1 MKRDL
6 RFLVILLATGQ
17 LFSLCACTSK
27 MPEYESAA
35 SSDMIISSEINTKD
49 SETEKPAESS
59 TKEMTTGRSSDTTVS
74 SVTEASSTEKAPTS
88 EKAPSAEKTPAPDN
102 TPKPTPTPIPATL
115 TPVPATPVPETSA
128 PAPSP
133 VPSTPT
139 PTPEPA
145 TPTPYPKPDMEE
157 AVKLLQSR
165 GFTASIY
172 NGYVEFHRTSKF
184 GGQAK
189 WLEDKGVWAVRY
201 DVMPDG
207 FDEYGMYFNFYGEGT
222 DILEVLD
229 SFYPFPMFD

>member
-1 MKRDL
+1 
-6 RFLVILLATGQ
+6 
-17 LFSLCACTSK
+17 
-27 MPEYESAA
+27 
-35 SSDMIISSEINTKD
+35 
-49 SETEKPAESS
+49 
-59 TKEMTTGRSSDTTVS
+59 
-74 SVTEASSTEKAPTS
+74 
-88 EKAPSAEKTPAPDN
+88 
-102 TPKPTPTPIPATL
+102 
-115 TPVPATPVPETSA
+115 
-128 PAPSP
+128 
-133 VPSTPT
+133 
-139 PTPEPA
+139 
-145 TPTPYPKPDMEE
+145 MEE

>member
-6 RFLVILLATGQ
+6 RFLGILLATGQ

-35 SSDMIISSEINTKD
+35 SSDMIISSEITTKD

-74 SVTEASSTEKAPTS
+74 SVTEDSSTEKAPTS
-88 EKAPSAEKTPAPDN
+88 EKAPAPDN
-102 TPKPTPTPIPATL
+102 TPKPTPTPIPATP
-115 TPVPATPVPETSA
+115 TPVPATPTPEPSA
-128 PAPSP
+128 TTPSP

-207 FDEYGMYFNFYGEGT
+207 FDEYGMDFNFYGEGT

>member
-1 MKRDL
+1 MKREP
-6 RFLVILLATGQ
+6 RFLVIFLAAGMLL
-17 LFSLCACTSK
+17 SLCACTSK
-27 MPEYESAA
+27 KPEDDLDI
-35 SSDMIISSEINTKD
+35 SSDAVVSSEITTTD
-49 SETEKPAESS
+49 TSTEEPTMTS
-59 TKEMTTGRSSDTTVS
+59 TKETTTSEPSDTT
-74 SVTEASSTEKAPTS
+74 
-88 EKAPSAEKTPAPDN
+88 APSATKDTYAEETPAPTN
-102 TPKPTPTPIPATL
+102 TPKPTPTPIPATP
-115 TPVPATPVPETSA
+115 TPVPA
-128 PAPSP
+128 
-133 VPSTPT
+133 T

-145 TPTPYPKPDMEE
+145 TSTSVPATSKPESVTSTTTSASEPTASTTYPKPDMEE

>member
-6 RFLVILLATGQ
+6 RFLGILLATGQ

-35 SSDMIISSEINTKD
+35 SSDMIISSEITTKD
-49 SETEKPAESS
+49 SETEKPSESS
-59 TKEMTTGRSSDTTVS
+59 TKEMTTGRSSDTIVS
-74 SVTEASSTEKAPTS
+74 SVTKDSST

-102 TPKPTPTPIPATL
+102 TPKPTPTPIPATP
-115 TPVPATPVPETSA
+115 TPVPATPTPEPSA
-128 PAPSP
+128 TTPSP

-145 TPTPYPKPDMEE
+145 TPTPYPKPDLEE

-207 FDEYGMYFNFYGEGT
+207 FDEYGMDFNFYGEGT

>member
-27 MPEYESAA
+27 MPEDGSAA
-35 SSDMIISSEINTKD
+35 SSDMIISSEITTKD

-59 TKEMTTGRSSDTTVS
+59 TKEMTTSRSSDTAVS
-74 SVTEASSTEKAPTS
+74 SVTEASSTEKAP
-88 EKAPSAEKTPAPDN
+88 SAANTPATDN
-102 TPKPTPTPIPATL
+102 TPKPTPTPIPATP

-133 VPSTPT
+133 VPFTPT